1 MAPEEMKN
9 NPGGPPNE
17 LAQIISGMTIQDN
30 TFYSPKVGARDAA
43 GFFNPTIS
51 PQAIR
56 FKSPPPG
63 AIIKGM
69 NAASSNT
76 SLNQTLYTRNNLP
89 IISKKNSVSLNKK
102 IINKL
107 EQSNFKLQIIN
118 SKKLRSWSIKLI
130 EWNVCVNVTCM
141 IVSAFFW
148 FCEII

>member
-9 NPGGPPNE
+9 NAGSPPNE
-17 LAQIISGMTIQDN
+17 LAQIMSGMTIQDN
-30 TFYSPKVGARDAA
+30 TFYSPKVGQRDGA

-51 PQAIR
+51 PQAVR

-63 AIIKGM
+63 ALVKGM
-69 NAASSNT
+69 NAASSGT

-89 IISKKNSVSLNKK
+89 IINKKNSVSLNKK

-118 SKKLRSWSIKLI
+118 SKKLRS
-130 EWNVCVNVTCM
+130 
-141 IVSAFFW
+141 
-148 FCEII
+148 